1 MDEKLLNRIISAA
14 YGDGRFIDRLMVRRI
29 IRRDPEAKR
38 VYDSYRSVARKV
50 HHMTGVTCPPE
61 LLEKTKKKINIPVV
75 ERNQFLRPAAAFAV
89 IFIAA
94 VLAVF
99 SLMNSETNSEYTAA
113 EIRTAEVQTRQSLA
127 LVNRILNRT
136 TSTIGNEIL
145 PDKVSKPVQKGLNII
160 NNLLIGG

>member
-14 YGDGRFIDRLMVRRI
+14 YGDSSMAERLRIRRI
-29 IRRDPEAKR
+29 VKTDPEAKR
-38 VYDSYRSVARKV
+38 VYDSYRNTAKKV
-50 HHMTGVTCPPE
+50 YALPEEVCPPE
-61 LLEKTKKKINIPVV
+61 ILEKTKKKININVV
-75 ERNQFLRPAAAFAV
+75 QRNQFLRPAAAFAV

-94 VLAVF
+94 VIALF
-99 SLMNSETNSEYTAA
+99 SLLDPKQPEYTAH
-113 EIRTAEVQTRQSLA
+113 EIREADVQARQSLA

-145 PDKVSKPVQKGLNII
+145 PEKVSKPVQKGLTII